1 MRRFGRGGGLAVLVA
16 AIAALA
22 VAATGGSLTRI
33 GPWYHAL
40 HKPAWTPPDP
50 AFGLIWTVIYTLTAI
65 SGVLAWRGAS
75 RPATREWVIGLF
87 ALNGFL
93 NVAWSLL
100 FFALQ
105 RPDWAL
111 AESCALWLSVGALVV
126 FTWPLS
132 RLASAL
138 VVPYLVWVSIATLL
152 NYEIVRLNAPF
163 G

>member
-1 MRRFGRGGGLAVLVA
+1 MLVA
-16 AIAALA
+16 AAAALA

-40 HKPAWTPPDP
+40 HKPGWTPPDP
-50 AFGLIWTVIYTLTAI
+50 AFGLIWTIIFSLTAI
-65 SGVLAWRGAS
+65 AGVLAWRGAR
-75 RPATREWVIGLF
+75 RPTTREWLIGLF

-93 NVAWSLL
+93 NIAWSLL

-111 AESCALWLSVGALVV
+111 IEAVALWLSVAGLIA
-126 FTWPLS
+126 FAWPLS
-132 RLASAL
+132 RLAGLLLA
-138 VVPYLVWVSIATLL
+138 PYLVWVTVATLL
-152 NYEIVRLNAPF
+152 NYEVVRLNPPF